1 MAVPCAE
8 LARTEAAMAFR
19 SSLSLV
25 ALAALVGGCGG
36 EVEPA
41 PLGNAPVLGRA
52 RAALTAAPP
61 GAHGASC
68 GDHGDEDAPEL
79 REHAQRRVSWRGQH
93 RPGPRGT
100 VAAKILGFN
109 DFHGQLAEGRL
120 VAGRPVGG
128 AAVLASYLQTSA
140 ADFAG
145 RALIVHAGDFVGA
158 SPPESAL
165 LQDEPSIQ
173 FLNTLANRHC
183 HGPRVQDDRCNVVG
197 TAGNHEFDEGQG
209 ELLRLIYGGNHPNGP
224 FLADPYPGARFP
236 YVSAN
241 VVHEEDGDSLLPRY
255 VVRKLGGVAVGVVGA
270 VLKETPTIV
279 TPTGVAGLSFLDEA
293 TAINDAVNAL
303 KKKGVRSIIVTI
315 HQGAPQ
321 TSYTGATDPSAAL
334 GSPISNIVAAL
345 DGEVDLV
352 VSGHSHSFSNALL
365 PNADGTPVLV
375 TQAFSASTA
384 FADIDLE
391 LDRATGDVIAKSAS
405 IVSTYSDVAPG
416 NVRDPEVQAIVTAAA
431 ERVAPL
437 INQVVAQVAG
447 DATRT
452 QTPAGESTLGNLIAD
467 AQRAAT
473 GTDFAFMNPGGIR
486 ADLLFAAN
494 PSLPADSDGAVLWGE
509 LFTIQPFGNSLVT
522 MSLTGQQVYD
532 LLNQQFALSRFLQI
546 SGLEYS
552 YDDNLPAAE
561 RVVEARQDGAAIER
575 AATYSVT
582 VNNFIA
588 TGGDGFTVL
597 LGGENAVGGDIDL
610 DALIAYLSAQTGP
623 VAIPV
628 LGRITRLN

>member
-1 MAVPCAE
+1 MAI
-8 LARTEAAMAFR
+8 R
-19 SSLSLV
+19 SSLGLV
-25 ALAALVGGCGG
+25 AIAALVGGCGG
-36 EVEPA
+36 ELEPA
-41 PLGNAPVLGRA
+41 PLGNAPVLGSA
-52 RAALTAAPP
+52 RAALTATPP
-61 GAHGASC
+61 GTHGASC
-68 GDHGDEDAPEL
+68 GDHAEEDAPEL
-79 REHAQRRVSWRGQH
+79 REHAHRRVSWRSH
-93 RPGPRGT
+93 RRPGPRGT

-128 AAVLASYLQTSA
+128 AAVLASYLQTAA

-145 RALIVHAGDFVGA
+145 RSLIVHAGDFVGA

-173 FLNTLANRHC
+173 FINTLANRHC
-183 HGPRVQDDRCNVVG
+183 HGPRVQDQRCNIVG

-209 ELLRLIYGGNHPNGP
+209 ELLRLIYGGNHASGP

-241 VVHEEDGDSLLPRY
+241 VVHEDDGDSLLPRY
-255 VVRKLGGVAVGVVGA
+255 VVRKLGGVSVGVIGA

-293 TAINDAVNAL
+293 TAINDAVQAL
-303 KKKGVRSIIVTI
+303 KQRGVRAILVTI

-321 TSYTGATDPSAAL
+321 TSYPGATDPSATL
-334 GSPISNIVAAL
+334 GSPIANIVAAL

-352 VSGHSHSFSNALL
+352 ISGHSHSFSNALL
-365 PNADGTPVLV
+365 PNAAGTPVLV

-384 FADIDLE
+384 FADIGLE
-391 LDRATGDVIAKSAS
+391 LDRATGDVVGKSAS
-405 IVSTYSDVAPG
+405 IVTTYSDVAPG
-416 NVRDPEVQAIVTAAA
+416 NVREPAVQAIVTAAA

-447 DATRT
+447 DATRE
-452 QTPAGESTLGNLIAD
+452 QTSAGESTLGNLIAD
-467 AQRAAT
+467 SQRAAT

-486 ADLLFAAN
+486 SDLLFSAN
-494 PSLPADSDGAVLWGE
+494 PNLPADSDGAVLWGE

-522 MSLTGQQVYD
+522 LSLTGQQVYD
-532 LLNQQFALSRFLQI
+532 LLEQQFAVSRFLQI
-546 SGLEYS
+546 SGLEYTW
-552 YDDNLPAAE
+552 DNALPAAE
-561 RVVEARQDGAAIER
+561 RVVEVRQNGAAIDR
-575 AATYSVT
+575 TATYSVT

-597 LGGENAVGGDIDL
+597 LGGSDAVGGDIDL

-623 VAIPV
+623 VTIPE

>member
-1 MAVPCAE
+1 
-8 LARTEAAMAFR
+8 MAFR
-19 SSLSLV
+19 SSLGLV

-41 PLGNAPVLGRA
+41 PLGNAPVLGTA
-52 RAALTAAPP
+52 RAALAAAPP
-61 GAHGASC
+61 GAHGVSC
-68 GDHGDEDAPEL
+68 GDHGDEDAPEV
-79 REHAQRRVSWRGQH
+79 REHAQRRVSWRSHQ
-93 RPGPRGT
+93 RPRPRGT
-100 VAAKILGFN
+100 VTAKILGFN

-145 RALIVHAGDFVGA
+145 RSLIVHAGDFVGA

-183 HGPRVQDDRCNVVG
+183 RGPRVKDERCNVVG
-197 TAGNHEFDEGQG
+197 TAGNHEFDEGQA

-236 YVSAN
+236 YVTAN
-241 VVHEEDGDSLLPRY
+241 VVHEEGGASLLPRY
-255 VVRKLGGVAVGVVGA
+255 VVRELGGVAVGVIGA

-279 TPTGVAGLSFLDEA
+279 TPAGVAGLSFLDEA
-293 TAINDAVNAL
+293 TAINDSVKAL
-303 KKKGVRSIIVTI
+303 KQRGVRSIIVTI

-321 TSYTGATDPSAAL
+321 TSYTGATDPSATL
-334 GSPISNIVAAL
+334 GSPIRNIVAAL

-391 LDRATGDVIAKSAS
+391 LDRATGDVVAKSAS

-416 NVRDPEVQAIVTAAA
+416 DVRDPEVQAIVSAAA

-437 INQVVAQVAG
+437 VNQVVAQVAG

-452 QTPAGESTLGNLIAD
+452 QTPAGESALGNLIAD
-467 AQRAAT
+467 SQRAAT

-494 PSLPADSDGAVLWGE
+494 PNLPADSDGAVLWGE

-532 LLNQQFALSRFLQI
+532 LLNQQFAVSRFLQI
-546 SGLEYS
+546 SGLEYT
-552 YDDNLPAAE
+552 YDNNLPASE
-561 RVVEARQDGAAIER
+561 RVVEVRQDGAAIDR

-588 TGGDGFTVL
+588 SGGDGFTVL
-597 LGGENAVGGDIDL
+597 LGGSDAVGGDIDL
-610 DALIAYLSAQTGP
+610 DALIAYLTAQPGP
-623 VAIPV
+623 VAIPP